1 MRRMMETPPNL
12 PPPAFANPLDS
23 LRDRS
28 EATARTLC
36 LVLGIMLMVGLICA
50 GGIGLVILALSFVS
64 WVLGFLVAARLKG
77 GAVQVTERSWPELHA
92 IFTEAKNRLGMPEA
106 KAYVIQ
112 DNAFNAFAAR
122 FGGRNFVVLNSGA
135 VDTLLR
141 KGRLE
146 DLKFLVGHECGHVA
160 LGHVSFWGG
169 AVPRLAS
176 MIYPLHAWYRR
187 CQERSAD
194 RCGLWCAGNR
204 ADAHRSIAVLA
215 GGSEMGSRLDLQSV
229 AIQWNEVR
237 DETWIMISRY
247 YSEYPHTMERILLV
261 NQAADELRLP

>member
-1 MRRMMETPPNL
+1 MN
-12 PPPAFANPLDS
+12 PPPAIPIPSYANPIDN

-28 EATARTLC
+28 EGTARTLC
-36 LVLGIMLMVGLICA
+36 LVFGIILFIALLCA
-50 GGIGLVILALSFVS
+50 GGIGIAILMIGFFTWVLSF
-64 WVLGFLVAARLKG
+64 LAAARLKG
-77 GAVQVTERSWPELHA
+77 GAVLITPQSWPELHSLVE
-92 IFTEAKNRLGMPEA
+92 EAKAKLGVSDA
-106 KAYVIQ
+106 KAYVAQ
-112 DNAFNAFAAR
+112 DNAFNAFATRLA
-122 FGGRNFVVLNSGA
+122 GRNYVVLNSGA

-141 KGRLE
+141 KGKLE

-169 AVPRLAS
+169 TVPHLAS
-176 MIYPLHAWYRR
+176 LIYPLYAWYRR

-215 GGSEMGSRLDLQSV
+215 GGSEMGARLDINAVST
-229 AIQWNEVR
+229 QWNEIR

-247 YSEYPHTMERILLV
+247 YSEYPHTVERIILV
-261 NQAADELRLP
+261 HQAADELRLP

>member
-1 MRRMMETPPNL
+1 MHDNPPNL
-12 PPPAFANPLDS
+12 PPPAFANPLES

-28 EATARTLC
+28 EMTARTLC
-36 LVLGIMLMVGLICA
+36 IVIGIFLLVALICA
-50 GGIGLVILALSFVS
+50 GGIGLFILFFGLIS
-64 WVLGFLVAARLKG
+64 WILGFLMAAQLKG
-77 GAVQVTERSWPELHA
+77 GAVQINERSWPELHA
-92 IFTEAKNRLGMPEA
+92 VFEQAKTRLGMPDA

-122 FGGRNFVVLNSGA
+122 LGGRNFVVLNSGA

-141 KGRLE
+141 KGKIE

-160 LGHVSFWGG
+160 LGHVGFWGG
-169 AVPRLAS
+169 TAARLAS
-176 MIYPLHAWYRR
+176 FIYPLHAWHRR

-215 GGSEMGSRLDLQSV
+215 GGSEMGSRLDILT
-229 AIQWNEVR
+229 AATQWSEIR
-237 DETWIMISRY
+237 DETWIMIARY

-261 NQAADELRLP
+261 HQAADELRIP